1 MTTLAIQNLFS
12 YVEEENLA
20 ALKAH
25 LDRFKEV
32 DGRSD
37 VCTPVHLISYWRLL
51 PVNEHHVCLQ
61 NGQTPLMLAAEQGSL
76 EIIQELIRRGA
87 NVNLDDVVSKTSTQ
101 FGLRK
106 TVKN

>member
-1 MTTLAIQNLFS
+1 MFVCLF
-12 YVEEENLA
+12 
-20 ALKAH
+20 
-25 LDRFKEV
+25 
-32 DGRSD
+32 
-37 VCTPVHLISYWRLL
+37 
-51 PVNEHHVCLQ
+51 VCLQ